1 MDELTAQV
9 NYILELADDGYEL
22 IRTKIDNKI
31 NYLIVDEDNSPLA
44 EITVYDNSVRDE
56 DLQDGFNN

>member
-9 NYILELADDGYEL
+9 NYMLKLVDDGYEL

-31 NYLIVDEDNSPLA
+31 SYLIRDEDNSPLA
-44 EITVYDNSVRDE
+44 ELVVYDNSIREE
-56 DLQDGFNN
+56 DLPGWF

>member
-9 NYILELADDGYEL
+9 NYMLELVDDGYEL

-31 NYLIVDEDNSPLA
+31 SYLRDEDNSPLA
-44 EITVYDNSVRDE
+44 ELVVYDNSIREE
-56 DLQDGFNN
+56 DLPGWF

>member
-9 NYILELADDGYEL
+9 NYMLKLVDDGYEL

-31 NYLIVDEDNSPLA
+31 SYLIRDEDNSPLA
-44 EITVYDNSVRDE
+44 ELVIYDNSIREE
-56 DLQDGFNN
+56 DLPGWF

>member
-9 NYILELADDGYEL
+9 NYILELVDDGYEL

-31 NYLIVDEDNSPLA
+31 SYLILDEDNSPLA
-44 EITVYDNSVRDE
+44 ELVVYDNSIREE
-56 DLQDGFNN
+56 DLPGWF

>member
-9 NYILELADDGYEL
+9 NYILELVDDGYEL

-31 NYLIVDEDNSPLA
+31 SYLIIDEDNSPLA
-44 EITVYDNSVRDE
+44 ELVVYDNSIREE
-56 DLQDGFNN
+56 DLPGWF

>member
-9 NYILELADDGYEL
+9 NYILELVDEGYEL

-31 NYLIVDEDNSPLA
+31 SYLITDEDNSPLA
-44 EITVYDNSVRDE
+44 ELTVYDNSIREE
-56 DLQDGFNN
+56 DLPGWF

>member
-9 NYILELADDGYEL
+9 NYILELVDDGYEL

-31 NYLIVDEDNSPLA
+31 SYLIIDEDNSPLA
-44 EITVYDNSVRDE
+44 ELVIYDNSIREE
-56 DLQDGFNN
+56 DLPGWF

>member
-9 NYILELADDGYEL
+9 NYMLELVDDGYEL

-31 NYLIVDEDNSPLA
+31 SYLILDEDNSPLA
-44 EITVYDNSVRDE
+44 ELVVYDNSIREE
-56 DLQDGFNN
+56 DLPGWF

>member
-9 NYILELADDGYEL
+9 NYLLELVDNGYE
-22 IRTKIDNKI
+22 IIKTKIDNKI
-31 NYLIVDEDNSPLA
+31 NYLILDEENSPLA

-56 DLQDGFNN
+56 DLPGWF

>member
-9 NYILELADDGYEL
+9 NYILELVDEGYEL

-31 NYLIVDEDNSPLA
+31 SYLITDEDNSPLA
-44 EITVYDNSVRDE
+44 ELVVYDNSIREE
-56 DLQDGFNN
+56 DLPGWF

>member
-9 NYILELADDGYEL
+9 NYILELVDDGYEL

-31 NYLIVDEDNSPLA
+31 SYLIRDEDNSPLA
-44 EITVYDNSVRDE
+44 ELVVYDNSIREE
-56 DLQDGFNN
+56 DLPGWF

>member
-9 NYILELADDGYEL
+9 NYMLELVDDGYEL

-31 NYLIVDEDNSPLA
+31 SYLIRDEDNSPLA
-44 EITVYDNSVRDE
+44 ELVVYDNSIREE
-56 DLQDGFNN
+56 DLPGWF